1 MRLHSFRLFR
11 NFKEGS
17 ELIKDRKKSNSEMFS
32 AKIIVDVKNSLY
44 GGLSQI
50 VIMKT
55 YLYIK

>member
-1 MRLHSFRLFR
+1 
-11 NFKEGS
+11 
-17 ELIKDRKKSNSEMFS
+17 MFS
-32 AKIIVDVKNSLY
+32 AKTVVDVKNSLY